1 MGERLLPSY
10 VPSDREPVLVR
21 LPFTGVCVVT
31 VLCPLCGFLFCVIW
45 SLIFNFEETTST
57 HCMVP
62 NYLPSISSAIGGE
75 SPQRYVWRFCIAIH
89 AAPRLLLAL
98 AYWRLYRRGPF
109 SMAPQHT
116 TLCVVNFIANL
127 LENLALLTLTYVS
140 SIDNHRIHERAFLTF
155 MAASQLHMLLT
166 CTIWQRYRKPTV
178 TPEERTSFSWK
189 LRLFFFNVTCF
200 SLAIGC
206 YLRHNAYC
214 EAGVYTLFALLEYL
228 VVLSNMAFHMTAYWD
243 FNNKELFIGT
253 RPPDKSF

>member
-21 LPFTGVCVVT
+21 LPFTGLCVVT

-98 AYWRLYRRGPF
+98 AYWRFYRRGTS
-109 SMAPQHT
+109 SMAPHHT
-116 TLCVVNFIANL
+116 TLCVVNFTANL

-155 MAASQLHMLLT
+155 MAASQLHMLVT
-166 CTIWQRYRKPTV
+166 CIIWQRNRKPTV
-178 TPEERTSFSWK
+178 TPEECFPEVGEAR
-189 LRLFFFNVTCF
+189 NVNKRVERGSAACDPVPER
-200 SLAIGC
+200 SCWPGPELPRVG
-206 YLRHNAYC
+206 LMKGGEDSGDN
-214 EAGVYTLFALLEYL
+214 EAL
-228 VVLSNMAFHMTAYWD
+228 VPF
-243 FNNKELFIGT
+243 
-253 RPPDKSF
+253 